1 MLSVVFDKCKTT
13 PLRSIQFQMTFII
26 YIPAEN
32 CNYAVELG
40 KQVKFSL
47 VGIAGNDIYDGNET
61 LTLGRYKTPCVRKDK
76 ISIS

>member
-1 MLSVVFDKCKTT
+1 
-13 PLRSIQFQMTFII
+13 MTFII

-61 LTLGRYKTPCVRKDK
+61 LTLGRYKTACVLKDK
-76 ISIS
+76 IGIS

>member
-1 MLSVVFDKCKTT
+1 
-13 PLRSIQFQMTFII
+13 MTFII

-61 LTLGRYKTPCVRKDK
+61 LTLGRYKTACVLPDK
-76 ISIS
+76 IYQLISLLRG